1 MIKPSTRTDF
11 TEFLGKKIGN
21 IQITD
26 YIGEGSMGMVFKGY
40 HENLDIDVAVKLVR
54 DELLESAREEYIR
67 RFEREARMVAKLNH
81 SCITRI
87 IDYGQFENRPYIV
100 IDYID
105 GFTLDEFVKAHYD
118 HVEEMNILK
127 LLRMTSSA
135 VHEAHRNGIINRDI
149 KPKNILLSRQG
160 RPYITDL
167 GLARDISDSTITRAS
182 VVMGSPAFMAP
193 ETFNPEAPL
202 DKRSDIYSLG
212 CVAYYMAFRRL
223 PVSGATVQDI
233 VHGHLSGL
241 ISYDHPTA
249 CGKGTVEIIKRMMAF
264 DLDKRFQSANH
275 VVESVK
281 RRIIAINEENRARLY
296 ESTQEIKNFSEIKN
310 SVKDVEPAG
319 DKLDETSEQA
329 LSTQVL
335 DTQHSATDSFLRVD
349 KVLKTIEKRIGQT
362 ASTHSGRRIVH
373 TALRERL
380 ILWALFFGFLMFTI
394 GGYLYSS
401 Q

>member
-1 MIKPSTRTDF
+1 MNRSITRVDF
-11 TEFLGKKIGN
+11 TDFLGKKIGN

-54 DELLESAREEYIR
+54 DELLETSREEYIL
-67 RFEREARMVAKLNH
+67 RFEREAKLVAKLNH

-87 IDYGQFENRPYIV
+87 IDYGQFEGRPYIV
-100 IDYID
+100 IDYVD

-135 VHEAHRNGIINRDI
+135 VQEAHRNGIINRDI

-167 GLARDISDSTITRAS
+167 GLARDIQDSTITRAS

-193 ETFNPEAPL
+193 ETFNPETPL

-223 PVSGATVQDI
+223 PVSGASVQDI
-233 VHGHLSGL
+233 IHGHLSGS

-249 CGKGTVEIIKRMMAF
+249 CGKGTIEIIKRMMAF
-264 DLDKRFQSANH
+264 DLEKRFQGANH
-275 VVESVK
+275 VVEAVK

-296 ESTQEIKNFSEIKN
+296 ESTQEIKNFSEIHSQIKQAEETAELPA
-310 SVKDVEPAG
+310 STEPNG
-319 DKLDETSEQA
+319 IQ
-329 LSTQVL
+329 
-335 DTQHSATDSFLRVD
+335 TQHTNTDSFLQVD
-349 KVLKTIEKRIGQT
+349 KVLKTLEKRIGQT
-362 ASTHSGRRIVH
+362 ASTHSGKRIVH

-380 ILWALFFGFLMFTI
+380 ILWLLLTGFLLFTV
-394 GGYLYSS
+394 GGYLYTNS
-401 Q
+401 

>member
-1 MIKPSTRTDF
+1 MINKSNRADF
-11 TEFLGKKIGN
+11 TDFLGKKIGN

-26 YIGEGSMGMVFKGY
+26 YLGEGSMGMVFKGY
-40 HENLDIDVAVKLVR
+40 HENLDIDVAVKVVR
-54 DELLESAREEYIR
+54 DELLESSREEYIR

-87 IDYGQFENRPYIV
+87 IDYGQFEGRPYIV
-100 IDYID
+100 IDFVD

-160 RPYITDL
+160 RPFITDL

-233 VHGHLSGL
+233 IHGHLSGM
-241 ISYDHPTA
+241 ISFDHPTA
-249 CGKGTVEIIKRMMAF
+249 CGNGTIEIIKRMMAF
-264 DLDKRFQSANH
+264 DLEKRFQSANH

-281 RRIIAINEENRARLY
+281 RRIISINEENRARLY
-296 ESTQEIKNFSEIKN
+296 ESTQEIKNFSEIQAQ
-310 SVKDVEPAG
+310 VRDADP
-319 DKLDETSEQA
+319 TSEPSA
-329 LSTQVL
+329 ATSPAVL
-335 DTQHSATDSFLRVD
+335 QTQHTSTDSFLRVD
-349 KVLKTIEKRIGQT
+349 KVIKTIEKRIGQT
-362 ASTHSGRRIVH
+362 ASTHSGKRIVH

-380 ILWALFFGFLMFTI
+380 ILWMLFIGFVMFTV
-394 GGYLYSS
+394 GGYLYS
-401 Q
+401 QG